1 MEENFA
7 QHGTFSMENSSVRE
21 KCNYCNSAN
30 HLVIVYYR
38 PSRWRIFTYLIS
50 AEEIATNRTNFH
62 LRLRIQNV
70 IALLFVFVIGQKL
83 FRKSASIQR
92 GCLFNIEFRP
102 NKSKLKIFFDE
113 SFFFFYCKELFVDN
127 NNQRGTC
134 TARRIY
140 SSENN
145 FRVRGINA
153 KFRKVRAWIR
163 RSEVVAG
170 PDLILFAVEDLGR
183 QCNFGGDIR
192 DLEMDDMWRV

>member
-1 MEENFA
+1 MNRTIRWEIVWLNCLERRITVIFFFFSVEENFA

-113 SFFFFYCKELFVDN
+113 SFFFFIVKNCSLTIIIKEEHVQHVGFIRLKTIFV
-127 NNQRGTC
+127 
-134 TARRIY
+134 
-140 SSENN
+140 
-145 FRVRGINA
+145 
-153 KFRKVRAWIR
+153 
-163 RSEVVAG
+163 
-170 PDLILFAVEDLGR
+170 
-183 QCNFGGDIR
+183 
-192 DLEMDDMWRV
+192 